1 MAKGLRRLSH
11 AQGGQFLPFSSS
23 ERRDIGHHRL
33 GLLRQPLISPGFLS
47 AGAPPSSLTV
57 LHHGLPQQ
65 TQASR
70 CLLSQAWVR
79 DDYLPFGLFPGL
91 FLHIL
96 CSSSFPHEASF
107 HFSSISSLY
116 HIQSILQ
123 GPPQDSPPLGGP
135 TQLLLFPWISPL
147 PNAYKHPN
155 SSSPSL
161 PTSSPFPYFPP
172 SPLSLSSF
180 SSFLLNKN

>member
-11 AQGGQFLPFSSS
+11 AHGGQVLPFSSS
-23 ERRDIGHHRL
+23 EGRDIGHHRL

-79 DDYLPFGLFPGL
+79 DDYLPFGFFPGL
-91 FLHIL
+91 FPHIVFAHHPFL
-96 CSSSFPHEASF
+96 MK
-107 HFSSISSLY
+107 
-116 HIQSILQ
+116 
-123 GPPQDSPPLGGP
+123 PPFISPPSLHCI
-135 TQLLLFPWISPL
+135 TSNQLFKAHLKTHLLWVAL
-147 PNAYKHPN
+147 PNCYCSHE
-155 SSSPSL
+155 SL
-161 PTSSPFPYFPP
+161 
-172 SPLSLSSF
+172 LC
-180 SSFLLNKN
+180 